1 MKGIITDIQ
10 RFSVHD
16 GPGIR
21 TTVFLKG
28 CSNAC
33 AWCHNPETFTKKP
46 QLEFFRER
54 CIGCGKC
61 LAVCPRGVHNFDGDR
76 HYVNYKTCF
85 GCGQCAALCYAGA
98 LVMTGREVTANEVM
112 EQLRMD
118 EPYYKRS
125 GGGITLSGGEP
136 VLQWEFAKELL
147 SQCKEAGLHTA
158 LQTAGNYKFEHIEVL
173 LPYLDLIM
181 YDLKA
186 FSEEIYKKSIRGDRG
201 QILDNLNALDCWGI
215 PIIVRTPVVGAVN
228 NTTQEIEA
236 IAAYLA
242 DITQLV
248 HYTLIPYH
256 GLGKIKY
263 EALGMDY
270 KNSFYTPEK
279 EQIQLLERAA
289 ARHVK
294 VYNNETG
301 YINT

>member
-1 MKGIITDIQ
+1 
-10 RFSVHD
+10 
-16 GPGIR
+16 
-21 TTVFLKG
+21 
-28 CSNAC
+28 
-33 AWCHNPETFTKKP
+33 
-46 QLEFFRER
+46 
-54 CIGCGKC
+54 
-61 LAVCPRGVHNFDGDR
+61 
-76 HYVNYKTCF
+76 
-85 GCGQCAALCYAGA
+85 
-98 LVMTGREVTANEVM
+98 MTGREVTTGEIM

-147 SQCKEAGLHTA
+147 TLCKEAGLHTT
-158 LQTAGNYKFEHIEVL
+158 LQTAGNYEFEHLEAL

-186 FSEEIYKKSIRGDRG
+186 FSEEIYVKVIRGDRRR
-201 QILDNLNALDCWGI
+201 ILDNLCALDKRGI
-215 PIIVRTPVVGAVN
+215 PFIVRTPVVGTVN
-228 NTTQEIEA
+228 DTSQEIEA

-242 DITQLV
+242 DMTQLV

-263 EALGMDY
+263 DALGMDY

-279 EQIQLLERAA
+279 EQIQLLERVA

-294 VYNNETG
+294 VYNIETG
-301 YINT
+301 YINN